1 MSYEKNKP
9 QTNWVTYTIDGV
21 AYELAPELLDG
32 VEQCLL
38 KTDALK
44 IATEQKNWK
53 SNKTIR
59 QLKEIKNIR
68 LQKLMETDFWVLRG
82 DITDAQK
89 LYRKNLRDIP
99 TNYDSSKYDE
109 LLARETDK
117 TKDNFGQLTHAVWEK
132 P

>member
-1 MSYEKNKP
+1 MADNYIHLINGKEVP
-9 QTNWVTYTIDGV
+9 F
-21 AYELAPELLDG
+21 
-32 VEQCLL
+32 
-38 KTDALK
+38 TDAEIIARKQEEAEANSDASKLK
-44 IATEQKNWK
+44 N
-53 SNKTIR
+53 
-59 QLKEIKNIR
+59 IKQIR
-68 LQKLMETDFWVLRG
+68 LQKLKETDWWVLRG

-117 TKDNFGQLTHAVWEK
+117 TKDNFGQLTHSIWSK

>member
-1 MSYEKNKP
+1 MYKNVNGERIAMSESEIAEFNAEKTAWENGSADRKL
-9 QTNWVTYTIDGV
+9 V
-21 AYELAPELLDG
+21 
-32 VEQCLL
+32 
-38 KTDALK
+38 
-44 IATEQKNWK
+44 
-53 SNKTIR
+53 
-59 QLKEIKNIR
+59 EIKSIR

-99 TNYDSSKYDE
+99 TNYNSSKYDE

-117 TKDNFGQLTHAVWEK
+117 TKDNFGQLTHSVWSK

>member
-1 MSYEKNKP
+1 MMYKNINGERIAMSESEIAKFNEEKTAWENGSSNRK
-9 QTNWVTYTIDGV
+9 
-21 AYELAPELLDG
+21 LA
-32 VEQCLL
+32 Q
-38 KTDALK
+38 
-44 IATEQKNWK
+44 I
-53 SNKTIR
+53 
-59 QLKEIKNIR
+59 KEIR
-68 LQKLMETDFWVLRG
+68 LQKLIETDFWVLRG

-117 TKDNFGQLTHAVWEK
+117 TKDNFGQLTHAVWSK